1 MTIRQTKL
9 IANGYKYPATITTK
23 GERLYFKFGYN
34 KTLIEEMKM
43 MQGAKWDPAS
53 KQWSIADSTRN
64 HFQLA
69 FLEGQNPYHVYDR
82 ELIPFNFRRN
92 PNEWPGFIAMRHQP
106 TMASHVITRQ
116 YLILAAEMGTGK
128 TITMIESMEWLWANR
143 GIGSWIYVAP
153 KSALTAVRLEFEKWK
168 SLIQPQFLTY
178 DAMRQ
183 VVENWPAGAKPPQGV
198 IFDEASKVKTPN
210 SKRSMAAKQIAHAIR
225 TEWGEKGAVILM
237 TGTPAPKSPLDWWN
251 LAEIACP
258 GFLREGT
265 WEKLRNTLAIMSEG
279 QNDSGQVFAKI
290 VAWKDDERKCV
301 KCGKF
306 EDDPDH
312 DSVNMLEKWFHAFQP
327 STNEVAR
334 LHRRLKGLVH
344 TVFKKDCFAGNTLVL
359 TRRGPRKIRDLANIG
374 HAELYVMTND
384 GMKWIDCPVKSFGI
398 KETYQL
404 TFGDHTKIRATL
416 NHEWLWQQKGI
427 IQQSKLFTHEIR
439 EGKTELPLAPIILQS
454 PDKEGYAHGFVYGD
468 GTKQNQNH
476 TKVELFGWDSD
487 LKSMLLEFGTLSYL
501 KRKGWQSYN
510 DVVASLPLHWKELPT
525 EDCSPEY
532 ALGFVLGLVAADGCV
547 DEHLRIYQA
556 DEVVLE
562 RVRMLAI
569 YAGLR
574 VGSLRL
580 ARQLSPFDGSYKPL
594 WYFSIQTYNI
604 KPEWILRRDHRERLK
619 IRGRSS
625 ATTITDIDWQSGQQE
640 ETFCAIVPEWHNF
653 TLANGVITGN
663 CLDLPEKQYRIIHC
677 KPMESILNAA
687 QLLAARGDSV
697 IRTMT
702 FLRELSDGFQYQETD
717 IGYKECPLCNG
728 NKTRMDWE
736 YVGPED
742 KYEEIMDRQYMGQEV
757 PREYFQEVQR
767 PCTYCSGTGQVTN
780 YMREAVQVPTP
791 KEAILNDLIEEHEDI
806 GRLVVYAGFTGS
818 VDRCTQIFLKAG
830 WDVIRVDGRGWWSNK
845 PDNAMNL
852 LKRFQDKSRA
862 HPKIG
867 FVGQPGA
874 AGMGLTLTESPTVV
888 YYSNDFNGES
898 RTQSEDRIHRP
909 GMDKNRGATIIDI
922 IHLPTD
928 ELVLNNLKAKRRL
941 ELMSLGELQTELRR
955 S

>member
-9 IANGYKYPATITTK
+9 IANGYKYPATITTQ

-92 PNEWPGFIAMRHQP
+92 PNEWPGFIAMSHQP

-225 TEWGEKGAVILM
+225 AEWGEKGAVILM

-344 TVFKKDCFAGNTLVL
+344 TVFKK
-359 TRRGPRKIRDLANIG
+359 
-374 HAELYVMTND
+374 
-384 GMKWIDCPVKSFGI
+384 
-398 KETYQL
+398 Q
-404 TFGDHTKIRATL
+404 
-416 NHEWLWQQKGI
+416 
-427 IQQSKLFTHEIR
+427 
-439 EGKTELPLAPIILQS
+439 
-454 PDKEGYAHGFVYGD
+454 
-468 GTKQNQNH
+468 
-476 TKVELFGWDSD
+476 
-487 LKSMLLEFGTLSYL
+487 
-501 KRKGWQSYN
+501 
-510 DVVASLPLHWKELPT
+510 
-525 EDCSPEY
+525 
-532 ALGFVLGLVAADGCV
+532 
-547 DEHLRIYQA
+547 
-556 DEVVLE
+556 
-562 RVRMLAI
+562 
-569 YAGLR
+569 
-574 VGSLRL
+574 
-580 ARQLSPFDGSYKPL
+580 
-594 WYFSIQTYNI
+594 
-604 KPEWILRRDHRERLK
+604 
-619 IRGRSS
+619 
-625 ATTITDIDWQSGQQE
+625 
-640 ETFCAIVPEWHNF
+640 
-653 TLANGVITGN
+653 

-687 QLLAARGDSV
+687 QLLASRGDSV

-909 GMDKNRGATIIDI
+909 GMDSNRGATIIDI